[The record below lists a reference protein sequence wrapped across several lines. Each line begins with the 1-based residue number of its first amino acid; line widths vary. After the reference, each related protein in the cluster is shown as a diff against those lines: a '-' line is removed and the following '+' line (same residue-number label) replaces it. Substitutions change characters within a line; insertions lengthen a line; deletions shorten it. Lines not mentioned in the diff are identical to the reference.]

1 MDAHG
6 AATLRGRSGGVFETL
21 RAYLPL
27 GNTLDDET
35 FRHRHRLLS
44 WILALHVPALFAF
57 GVWRGYGVVHSA
69 LEVALPAACVAF
81 AQVAQNRRLAAFF
94 VTAGLVYCSS
104 VLVHLSGGTIEAH
117 FHFFI
122 LVGLIA
128 LYQDWLPFLWN
139 VFFTVLSHGTGSA
152 IASDLM
158 FNHQAAQNR
167 PWSWAVIH
175 GIAVLAACV
184 SAIIFWRQA
193 ELQEARHTA
202 AQLSVVQREVEQRE
216 SISELFVNLARRNQS
231 LLDRQLDVIAE
242 LEQRERDPDQLGDL
256 FQLDHLATR
265 IRRNAESLLVLSGDD
280 PPRRWGRPV
289 ALSEVV
295 RAAAAEVEDYQRVE
309 VVVNEHLEVAGR
321 AVADLAHLL
330 AELIENATTFSPPT
344 ADVRVRSHLTTG
356 EWASYVLSVEDLGIG
371 MSDDDIAQ
379 ANRKLAEPPEV
390 DLRRSTMLGFHV
402 VGRLARRYGIRVR
415 LAHTPGGGLTAL
427 VTLPDDLVGER
438 RSRMPVGV
446 GAGLPEA
453 GDRPRAAH
461 RGDDGL
467 LTSALALAQPRSG
480 VPAEQ
485 RAEDHTGA
493 GTNGHDH
500 GYGVGGGRDGPGNPG
515 NGVDRGAHPVDRGA
529 GGPGPPPVPGVG
541 GDAHQRDGW
550 SHGLDRRLE
559 RRVHDAGRDD
569 HDGILGRDIIRDARA
584 HEYRTVYGDGPD
596 GGPPAGPRRPAGRFG
611 DGGTLP
617 LRRPAAGGP
626 SSPGHAERSNF
637 LRGPEHS
644 APGRAGDRPALPPA
658 PDPKGSP
665 GTHPAVTG
673 ALPPAPPGTGP
684 PRSSPLSPPL
694 GTGSFPAS
702 PPPGPGTPGTPAARS
717 DAGPTGLARRIPGA
731 GLSPSLRRGPD
742 PAAASGPAV
751 PRDHERVRSM
761 LSRFQAGQRAGRAA
775 AQEPTHAQA
784 PEEER

>member
-1 MDAHG
+1 MG
-6 AATLRGRSGGVFETL
+6 TLRD
-21 RAYLPL
+21 YLPR
-27 GNTLDDET
+27 GNSLDDET
-35 FRHRHRLLS
+35 FRQRHRLLS
-44 WILALHVPALFAF
+44 WILAMHVPALVVF
-57 GVWRGYGVVHSA
+57 GVWRGYGVGHSVF
-69 LEVALPAACVAF
+69 EVAIPAACVVF

-94 VTAGLVYCSS
+94 VTAGLVFSSS

-175 GIAVLAACV
+175 GVAVLAACI
-184 SAIIFWRQA
+184 SAIIFWRHA
-193 ELQEARHTA
+193 EIQEARHTA
-202 AQLSVVQREVEQRE
+202 AQLSVVQREVEQRQ

-344 ADVRVRSHLTTG
+344 ADVRVRSHVAPG
-356 EWASYVLSVEDLGIG
+356 EWATYVLSVEDLGIG
-371 MSDDDIAQ
+371 MSDDDIAE
-379 ANRKLAEPPEV
+379 ANRRLAEPPEV

-402 VGRLARRYGIRVR
+402 VGRLAKRYGIRVV

-427 VTLPDDLVGER
+427 VTMPNDMVGER
-438 RSRMPVGV
+438 RTLTPV
-446 GAGLPEA
+446 GAGAALAEA
-453 GDRPRAAH
+453 GDRPTPAYRA
-461 RGDDGL
+461 GDAV
-467 LTSALALAQPRSG
+467 LTSALALSEPRALG
-480 VPAEQ
+480 LADPAPG
-485 RAEDHTGA
+485 DPIGNGIDGHA
-493 GTNGHDH
+493 GLNGHSH
-500 GYGVGGGRDGPGNPG
+500 GDRDG
-515 NGVDRGAHPVDRGA
+515 DA
-529 GGPGPPPVPGVG
+529 GGPDGAGALGSAVG
-541 GDAHQRDGW
+541 GDAQPVDGMPEGW
-550 SHGLDRRLE
+550 SARRDDGLDGSLHGRLDG
-559 RRVHDAGRDD
+559 RAHAGGRDD
-569 HDGILGRDIIRDARA
+569 RDGIVARDITRDARA
-584 HEYRTVYGDGPD
+584 HEYRTTHGDGLD
-596 GGPPAGPRRPAGRFG
+596 GGRPAAPRRPGGRFG
-611 DGGTLP
+611 ASGTPPARRPEAGELWSADHAGRTAP
-617 LRRPAAGGP
+617 LRRPGHAPPDGPARGLGTPAPGSGVPPTPSAGDPPGAGGP
-626 SSPGHAERSNF
+626 G
-637 LRGPEHS
+637 
-644 APGRAGDRPALPPA
+644 APA
-658 PDPKGSP
+658 
-665 GTHPAVTG
+665 
-673 ALPPAPPGTGP
+673 
-684 PRSSPLSPPL
+684 
-694 GTGSFPAS
+694 
-702 PPPGPGTPGTPAARS
+702 TPGTPAGA
-717 DAGPTGLARRIPGA
+717 DLTGLARRIPGA
-731 GLSPSLRRGPD
+731 GLSPSLWRGPA
-742 PAAASGPAV
+742 PAAASGPAN

-775 AQEPTHAQA
+775 AEEPTETHA